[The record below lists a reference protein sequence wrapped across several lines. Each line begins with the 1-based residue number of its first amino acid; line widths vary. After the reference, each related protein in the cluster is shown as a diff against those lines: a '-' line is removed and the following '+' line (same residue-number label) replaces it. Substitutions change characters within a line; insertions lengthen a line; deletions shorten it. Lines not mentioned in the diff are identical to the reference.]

1 MEGEIMKW
9 TKWMFACGRELYD
22 FYVLPTIHFENRC
35 DRQYFCLE
43 WLYFYIGVRRF
54 YDEE

>member
-1 MEGEIMKW
+1 MKW